1 MSNVVSFQN
10 AGLIEIAAITT
21 LGINAKEGDDAIG
34 YFGTGLK
41 YAIAAILRTGQRIV
55 IYRGLEA
62 YEFKTVSTDV
72 RNKSFDIV
80 YMNGQP
86 LGFTTRLGVN
96 WEQWMLFRELESN
109 TRDEKGVTHGRF
121 IEPAEGHTT
130 IVVTGQEFYNEYLNR
145 DHIFIN
151 TKPLYSNHIME
162 VHEGEGR
169 GIYYRGVL
177 VNATKEPTKFR
188 YNILSEMALTED
200 RTVKYAW
207 AVPMNM
213 IPAIC
218 KLANTNFWDDALYMN
233 TKGSFE
239 ASLEFT
245 ANSMTQELADY
256 VSRIVTEEPY
266 AFTYSLKTAVE
277 QFLNR
282 RMSYTPSTLT
292 GYEQDQ
298 LDEAIMHLSNMRITF
313 ESPIII
319 VDKLGDVKSVRK
331 NGTIYLSKEIFVGG
345 VDDIM
350 HTLLYESIKSRV
362 GDDQEAIIRLSLRF
376 ALNWGKRVDKL
387 GGFN

>member
-21 LGINAKEGDDAIG
+21 LGINAKEGNDAIG

-80 YMNGQP
+80 HMNGQP

-109 TRDEKGVTHGRF
+109 TRDEKGITQGRF

-145 DHIFIN
+145 DRIFIN
-151 TKPLYSNHIME
+151 TTPLYRTQHVE
-162 VHEGEGR
+162 VHEGAGN

-177 VNATKEPTKFR
+177 VQGTKEPTQFR
-188 YNILSEMALTED
+188 YNILSELTLTED
-200 RTVKYAW
+200 RTVKYSW
-207 AVPMNM
+207 AVPHVLM
-213 IPAIC
+213 PAIC
-218 KLANTNFWDDALYMN
+218 QMNSTDFWEDALYDS
-233 TKGSFE
+233 KGHYE
-239 ASLEFT
+239 ASIEF
-245 ANSMTQELADY
+245 SHSVMTQELADY
-256 VSRIVTEEPY
+256 VSQIVADEPQ
-266 AFTYSLKTAVE
+266 AFTYSLRTAVE
-277 QFLNR
+277 TFLNR
-282 RMSYTPSTLT
+282 RMSYTPAVLT

-298 LDEAIMHLSNMRITF
+298 LDEAIMHLSNMRISFTK
-313 ESPIII
+313 PIVV
-319 VDKLGDVKSVRK
+319 VDKLGDVKSLSK
-331 NGTIYLSKEIFVGG
+331 AGTIYISKQIFVGG
-345 VDDIM
+345 IDDIM
-350 HTLLYESIKSRV
+350 LTLFHEHVKSLAS
-362 GDDQEAIIRLSLRF
+362 DDTDAIIRLSLRF
-376 ALNWGKRVDKL
+376 ALNFGKMVDKL

>member
-145 DHIFIN
+145 DRIFIN
-151 TKPLYSNHIME
+151 TTPLYRTQYVE
-162 VHEGEGR
+162 VHEGAGN

-177 VNATKEPTKFR
+177 VQGTKEPTQFR
-188 YNILSEMALTED
+188 YNILSELTLTED
-200 RTVKYAW
+200 RTVKYSW
-207 AVPMNM
+207 AVPHVLM
-213 IPAIC
+213 PAIC
-218 KLANTNFWDDALYMN
+218 QMNSTDFWEDALYDS
-233 TKGSFE
+233 KGHYE
-239 ASLEFT
+239 ASIEF
-245 ANSMTQELADY
+245 SHSVMTQEQSD
-256 VSRIVTEEPY
+256 
-266 AFTYSLKTAVE
+266 
-277 QFLNR
+277 
-282 RMSYTPSTLT
+282 
-292 GYEQDQ
+292 
-298 LDEAIMHLSNMRITF
+298 
-313 ESPIII
+313 
-319 VDKLGDVKSVRK
+319 
-331 NGTIYLSKEIFVGG
+331 
-345 VDDIM
+345 
-350 HTLLYESIKSRV
+350 
-362 GDDQEAIIRLSLRF
+362 
-376 ALNWGKRVDKL
+376 
-387 GGFN
+387 